1 MLWGLHGGLCRSAEQ
16 ANTDPFL
23 RDTECTPRGGAPR
36 AIASLVVS
44 LGLGALTIVVEQAR
58 STTSDSSETLRNAD
72 EVDSLAEELLLLV
85 GVEVEGSKE
94 SLAVT
99 RV

>member
-1 MLWGLHGGLCRSAEQ
+1 MEDFADLPNRQIRIRFCGIRNALPG
-16 ANTDPFL
+16 
-23 RDTECTPRGGAPR
+23 GGAPR